1 MRPHKISYLSKT
13 NKISG
18 MKITV
23 NVVWNTPTITISCRE
38 IFLGYG
44 NAVCSAFHYHSWNL
58 VFAVLL
64 KLEETKD
71 KSLEKNY
78 PHPLDQPRSK
88 SHAQLEQSLSWSFH
102 FVDDQTSK
110 SGLAFR
116 NGRETQIR
124 IHCCLCSRD
133 GTLCARCDLARRRF
147 SRLTP
152 STWTCWQQK
161 KKDNQYA
168 IHGDTSTWYYMTI
181 QISLSSTR
189 SFWILHHDRH
199 E

>member
-38 IFLGYG
+38 IFWGYG

-116 NGRETQIR
+116 NGQETQIR
-124 IHCCLCSRD
+124 LIHDSDHCCLCSHD
-133 GTLCARCDLARRRF
+133 GTLCAKCDLTRRSF
-147 SRLTP
+147 FRLTP
-152 STWTCWQQK
+152 STWTCQQ
-161 KKDNQYA
+161 QY
-168 IHGDTSTWYYMTI
+168 IINTLFTDMTTQKVLNI
-181 QISLSSTR
+181 VS
-189 SFWILHHDRH
+189 WDRH